1 MTADETVQLS
11 VRNLFQTPWVSADP
25 TDTIVSGLRPT
36 LVRISVNPNAVALGV
51 HDTTLYFVPS
61 NGANTVP
68 VRVRL
73 IVTEPAKLLAS
84 RSRLEFRYRIG
95 ETPPPAQQ
103 LYVIS
108 TTGQFELSAST
119 GGQAWLTISPN
130 LGNTGT
136 PFLVTATPG
145 SLGPGTYESQVRWM
159 KTPGR

>member
-1 MTADETVQLS
+1 MSAIGGALAADLPVLISAASSIVMTLLQGIIAAQYQPGVASFLGW
-11 VRNLFQTPWVSADP
+11 NLFQTPWVSADP

-119 GGQAWLTISPN
+119 GGRL
-130 LGNTGT
+130 
-136 PFLVTATPG
+136 
-145 SLGPGTYESQVRWM
+145 
-159 KTPGR
+159 